1 MATSSW
7 TSGTRTR
14 TSSTTLALRTRS
26 ECQGRSKSIWG
37 WFICLPWRNELQVL
51 QSTVYLRL
59 PNGLVFVTKTYCDVI
74 SDVLCRYPFDVQKCK
89 MDLSIKKGF
98 APFTKLLADQLRYA
112 VMSLNLNDFKK
123 SSKSKSNIVFPGMMD
138 LQPLQSMTYRK
149 QKSR

>member
-37 WFICLPWRNELQVL
+37 CLLPWVKPWRNELQVL

-59 PNGLVFVTKTYCDVI
+59 PNGLVLVTKTYCDVN

-98 APFTKLLADQLRYA
+98 APFTKLLADQLRYG
-112 VMSLNLNDFKK
+112 VMSLNDFKK
-123 SSKSKSNIVFPGMMD
+123 SSKSDSNIVFPGMMD